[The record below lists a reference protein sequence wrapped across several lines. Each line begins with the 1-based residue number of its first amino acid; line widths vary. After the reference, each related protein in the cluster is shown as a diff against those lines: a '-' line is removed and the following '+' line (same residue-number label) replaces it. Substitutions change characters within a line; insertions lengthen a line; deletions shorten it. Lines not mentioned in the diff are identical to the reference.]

1 MEHYME
7 RKNMQQVGEMPQA
20 NASQATTEMR
30 PQFNEGGT
38 LPQPSGGEI
47 SRQSNAE
54 GMRSQNQSGTVPPQN
69 RGVSQQS
76 NPSQQGIQ
84 PQSNKVGTPSRQQGE
99 PQQNNQ
105 PKSQGM
111 CTQSNEVGTPPQQQ
125 REFQQNNQLPQQGTQ
140 SQPSAGGTCLQ
151 QGMQSQP
158 NAVGT
163 PPRPQVP
170 PYRNI
175 PRVEDPA
182 VTAHK
187 AEFFQKMIMPT
198 LLYALLYTFFM
209 YNTLSSITMPLC
221 VVATLWYCYHCFKAW
236 TVTIKKDSYLYAGAL
251 LLIGISSA
259 TTGNEN
265 IIAMNTI
272 AMALML
278 VSLLI
283 HNFYDDKNWGFVKSL
298 SAIGEILIYS
308 IEEVPSPVSDG
319 IHYQKLNKKKA
330 QTKSLY
336 ILVGAAISVPLVVFI
351 IVMLYQADAVF
362 AQVIRRI
369 FEDIDL
375 STVFGIAFLFVFAF
389 FSAYCGIRALEKRK
403 LTSECKDYRR
413 FEPLIAITVLITISV
428 VYIFFSMIQIIYLF
442 LGKMQLPENYT
453 YAQYARE
460 GFFQLLF
467 VCILNVIIVLGVL
480 GFFRKHKVL
489 NVLLAIISCCTY
501 IMLASSGFRMVM
513 YVKNYGM
520 TFLRMLVLWTIAL
533 IGLLLAGILVQ
544 IFNDRFPLFRYGLLV
559 VSLWYLAFSFS
570 HPDYWIARYNLSD
583 KVNQS
588 EVDYEYLT
596 RLSSDAAPVIAKQD
610 GMWVKKYIYR
620 MTKYNDYSLRK
631 YNFSRAK
638 ALRLFREQL
647 GKMEDSFCV
656 ILREPE
662 GVELEEVVLG
672 YSLTN
677 DITTAASVQ
686 TEQIPATASRQAEYI
701 AYLPIDILTQEGQ
714 DIEIAYTFRRPG
726 VQEEFITD
734 LMTIRPEKGV
744 TYLIRMDAYE
754 HEDGDNNYYIYQD
767 YSF

>member
-1 MEHYME
+1 ME
-7 RKNMQQVGEMPQA
+7 RENLQQVGGKPQA
-20 NASQATTEMR
+20 NTPQTAAGMR
-30 PQFNEGGT
+30 QQFNVGGT
-38 LPQPSGGEI
+38 LSQPNVGETK
-47 SRQSNAE
+47 SQSNE
-54 GMRSQNQSGTVPPQN
+54 ERMRSQNHEGAVPPQHQ
-69 RGVSQQS
+69 GVS
-76 NPSQQGIQ
+76 N
-84 PQSNKVGTPSRQQGE
+84 
-99 PQQNNQ
+99 QNNQ
-105 PKSQGM
+105 PQHQGK
-111 CTQSNEVGTPPQQQ
+111 QPRPNGEGTPPQNQGVAN
-125 REFQQNNQLPQQGTQ
+125 QNNQPQHQGM
-140 SQPSAGGTCLQ
+140 QPRPNAGGT
-151 QGMQSQP
+151 S
-158 NAVGT
+158 
-163 PPRPQVP
+163 PRPQVP
-170 PYRNI
+170 PYRNM

-221 VVATLWYCYHCFKAW
+221 VVATLWYCYHCFKVW
-236 TVTIKKDSYLYAGAL
+236 NVTIKKDSYLYAGAL
-251 LLIGISSA
+251 FLIGVSSA

-283 HNFYDDKNWGFVKSL
+283 HNFYDDKDWGFVKSL
-298 SAIGEILIYS
+298 SAIGGIFIYT
-308 IEEVPSPVSDG
+308 IEDLPSPVSDG
-319 IHYQKLNKKKA
+319 IHYQKLNRKKA

-336 ILVGAAISVPLVVFI
+336 ILVGAAISVPHVVFF

-413 FEPLIAITVLITISV
+413 FEPLIAITVLITISI
-428 VYIFFSMIQIIYLF
+428 VYIFFSMIQIVYLF

-489 NVLLAIISCCTY
+489 HALLAIISCCTY
-501 IMLASSGFRMVM
+501 IMLASSGFRMMM

-520 TFLRMLVLWTIAL
+520 TFMRMLVLWTIAL
-533 IGLLLAGILVQ
+533 IGLLLVGILVQ
-544 IFNDRFPLFRYGLLV
+544 IFNDRFPLFRYGLLMISV
-559 VSLWYLAFSFS
+559 WYIALSFS
-570 HPDYWIARYNLSD
+570 HTDYWIARYNLSD

-610 GMWVKKYIYR
+610 GMWVKKYIYH
-620 MTKYNDYSLRK
+620 MTKYNDYSFRK

-638 ALRLFREQL
+638 ALRLFQEQL

-656 ILREPE
+656 ILREPD
-662 GVELEEVVLG
+662 GVELEDVVLG
-672 YSLTN
+672 YSLPN

-686 TEQIPATASRQAEYI
+686 TEKIPATANKQAEYI

-714 DIEIAYTFRRPG
+714 DIEMAYTFKRPG
-726 VQEEFITD
+726 SEKSLITD
-734 LMTIRPEKGV
+734 ICTIRPEKGL

-754 HEDGDNNYYIYQD
+754 HEDADNNYYIYQD

>member
-1 MEHYME
+1 MYME
-7 RKNMQQVGEMPQA
+7 RENLQQVGGKPQA
-20 NASQATTEMR
+20 NVPQTAT
-30 PQFNEGGT
+30 
-38 LPQPSGGEI
+38 
-47 SRQSNAE
+47 
-54 GMRSQNQSGTVPPQN
+54 GMRSQNHEDTVPPQYQ
-69 RGVSQQS
+69 GVSH
-76 NPSQQGIQ
+76 
-84 PQSNKVGTPSRQQGE
+84 
-99 PQQNNQ
+99 QNNQ
-105 PKSQGM
+105 PQHQGK
-111 CTQSNEVGTPPQQQ
+111 QPRPNGEGAPPQNQGVAN
-125 REFQQNNQLPQQGTQ
+125 QNNQPQH
-140 SQPSAGGTCLQ
+140 

-158 NAVGT
+158 NEGGT
-163 PPRPQVP
+163 TPQQQRVANQNNQTQHQGMQPRPNAGGTSPRPQVP
-170 PYRNI
+170 PYRNM

-221 VVATLWYCYHCFKAW
+221 VVATLWYCYHCFKVW
-236 TVTIKKDSYLYAGAL
+236 NVTIKKDSYLYAGAL
-251 LLIGISSA
+251 FLIGISSA

-283 HNFYDDKNWGFVKSL
+283 HNFYDDKDWGFVKSL
-298 SAIGEILIYS
+298 SAIGGIFIYT
-308 IEEVPSPVSDG
+308 IEDLPSPVSDG
-319 IHYQKLNKKKA
+319 IHYQKLNRKKA

-413 FEPLIAITVLITISV
+413 FEPLIAITVLITISI
-428 VYIFFSMIQIIYLF
+428 VYIFFSMIQIVYLF

-489 NVLLAIISCCTY
+489 HALLAIISCCTY
-501 IMLASSGFRMVM
+501 IMLASSGFRMMM

-533 IGLLLAGILVQ
+533 IGLLLVGILVQ
-544 IFNDRFPLFRYGLLV
+544 IFNDRFPLFRYGLLMISV
-559 VSLWYLAFSFS
+559 WYIALSFS
-570 HPDYWIARYNLSD
+570 HTDYWIARYNLSD

-610 GMWVKKYIYR
+610 GMWVKKYIYY
-620 MTKYNDYSLRK
+620 MTKYNDYSFRK

-638 ALRLFREQL
+638 ALRLFQEQL

-656 ILREPE
+656 ILREPD
-662 GVELEEVVLG
+662 GVELEDVVLG
-672 YSLTN
+672 YSLPN

-686 TEQIPATASRQAEYI
+686 TEKIPATANKQAEYI

-714 DIEIAYTFRRPG
+714 DIEMAYTFKRPG
-726 VQEEFITD
+726 AQEEFITD
-734 LMTIRPEKGV
+734 LTTIRPEKGV

-754 HEDGDNNYYIYQD
+754 YDEADNNYYIYQD

>member
-1 MEHYME
+1 ME
-7 RKNMQQVGEMPQA
+7 RENLKSVGEKPQA
-20 NASQATTEMR
+20 SAPQATTEMR

-38 LPQPSGGEI
+38 
-47 SRQSNAE
+47 
-54 GMRSQNQSGTVPPQN
+54 
-69 RGVSQQS
+69 
-76 NPSQQGIQ
+76 
-84 PQSNKVGTPSRQQGE
+84 
-99 PQQNNQ
+99 
-105 PKSQGM
+105 
-111 CTQSNEVGTPPQQQ
+111 
-125 REFQQNNQLPQQGTQ
+125 
-140 SQPSAGGTCLQ
+140 
-151 QGMQSQP
+151 
-158 NAVGT
+158 

-175 PRVEDPA
+175 QRVEDPA
-182 VTAHK
+182 VTAHR

-209 YNTLSSITMPLC
+209 YNTLSGITMPLC
-221 VVATLWYCYHCFKAW
+221 VLTTLGYCYYCAKAW
-236 TVTIKKDSYLYAGAL
+236 NVTIKKDSYLYAAAL
-251 LLIGISSA
+251 FLIGVSSA

-283 HNFYDDKNWGFVKSL
+283 HNFYDDKDWGFVKSL
-298 SAIGEILIYS
+298 SAIGELLIYS
-308 IEEVPSPVSDG
+308 IEELPSPVSDG
-319 IHYQKLNKKKA
+319 VSYQKLNRKKA

-336 ILVGAAISVPLVVFI
+336 ILMGAAISVPLVVFI

-375 STVFGIAFLFVFAF
+375 ATVFGIAFLFVFAF

-620 MTKYNDYSLRK
+620 MTKYNDYSFRK
-631 YNFSRAK
+631 YNFSQAK

-677 DITTAASVQ
+677 DITTVASVQ

-734 LMTIRPEKGV
+734 LMTIRPEKGA
-744 TYLIRMDAYE
+744 TYLIRMEAYE
-754 HEDGDNNYYIYQD
+754 HEDADNNYYIYQD
-767 YSF
+767 YTF